1 MSQRAPKLNRLPR
14 DLKPWWLLA
23 GIVVITLLHYNTSTR
38 YLLLHEIYQRLY
50 YIPII
55 YAAYSY
61 GLRGG
66 LAAAVLSTLIY
77 LPHLAQH
84 ADNRVY
90 AINQYAETVL
100 FFVVGVVTGL
110 LAGKERGERQRY
122 EQTAAELQRAYD
134 ELRGTVDQL
143 LLADRHASL
152 GQMSAAIVHEIR
164 NPLGAIR
171 GAAEA
176 IESIVPREHEKAEFL
191 TIIKREVERLNGLVT
206 DFLNFARPRSPEL
219 LPTPPHEI
227 VESVVKLANKQA
239 EQARVKIVVDV
250 ADSLPFVLMDAE
262 KMKQVLLNL
271 ILNAIEAMPE
281 GGRLTIS
288 AKQQAEEL
296 SLAVRDTG
304 KGIDPAVREKLFSP
318 FVTTKTRGTGL
329 GLAIAHRLVEQHGG
343 QIEAANVEN
352 GGALIHIRL
361 PLKQDAEDN
370 ANDEQNNPARG

>member
-1 MSQRAPKLNRLPR
+1 MAQQTLLKTNRAR

-23 GIVVITLLHYNTSTR
+23 SIIVITLLHYKTSTH

-66 LAAAVLSTLIY
+66 LAAAILSTLIY

-100 FFVVGVVTGL
+100 FLVVGVVTGL
-110 LAGKERGERQRY
+110 LAGKERRERQRY

-134 ELRGTVDQL
+134 ELRSTVDQL

-176 IESIVPREHEKAEFL
+176 LESIVPREHERAEFL
-191 TIIKREVERLNGLVT
+191 TIIKHEVERLNGLVA
-206 DFLNFARPRSPEL
+206 DFLNFARPRSSEL
-219 LPTPPHEI
+219 LPTPPGEI
-227 VESVVKLANKQA
+227 VEAVAKLVNKQA
-239 EQARVKIVVDV
+239 EQASVKIILDV
-250 ADSLPFVLMDAE
+250 ADPLPLVLLDAE
-262 KMKQVLLNL
+262 QMKQVLLNL
-271 ILNAIEAMPE
+271 ILNAIEAMPD
-281 GGRLTIS
+281 GGQLTIS
-288 AKQQAEEL
+288 ARQDSQEFL
-296 SLAVRDTG
+296 LAVRDTG
-304 KGIDPAVREKLFSP
+304 KGIDPTVREKLFSP

-329 GLAIAHRLVEQHGG
+329 GLAIAHRLVTQHGG
-343 QIEAANVEN
+343 RIEAVNGEN
-352 GGALIHIRL
+352 GGALVQVRL
-361 PLKQDAEDN
+361 PLN
-370 ANDEQNNPARG
+370 R